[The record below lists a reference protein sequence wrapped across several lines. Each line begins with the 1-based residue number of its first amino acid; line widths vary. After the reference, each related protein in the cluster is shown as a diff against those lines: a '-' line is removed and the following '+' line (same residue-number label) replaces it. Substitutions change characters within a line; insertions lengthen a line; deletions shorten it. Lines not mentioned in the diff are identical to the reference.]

1 MAMVRRETQISSSA
15 SLTRSICQT
24 WVLRPRC
31 TGRAWPVTQPL
42 RAERRWLAL
51 MSRPTALWPSGL
63 AWWAPTEPS
72 DSASTTL
79 TPPCSSPN
87 GCLVRWSTGTRP
99 RTKSS
104 PISMIS
110 MPRCRAAV
118 PWLEALSRLRSKG
131 FFQIGMGFSVRDRYD
146 TTGHI
151 KSRGSPGLRLARPQN
166 WKSSRG
172 AGGGG
177 VEEKGGGWG
186 RRESLPLVPCPG
198 GSMQRRPFV
207 TLASSAAAVLAA
219 PGFMRNAW
227 AQESGISGKTLGI
240 GCSTAPSGHLAGF
253 GHDIRLGMEAAV
265 AYVNGR
271 GGIFGRT
278 LQLSL
283 VDDAYVPQRTA
294 DNVKQMISQGNV
306 FVLLSCFGTPN
317 NQAILPLLEEAG
329 IPYVGPITGASSL
342 RKSSRNVFHVRAS
355 YTDEIRRL
363 VQRLAG
369 MGLTGVGVVFL
380 DNGFG
385 RELLEDA
392 TRAMA
397 EQQIKPLP
405 QVALA
410 IDGKNLG
417 EVLAKVS

>member
-1 MAMVRRETQISSSA
+1 
-15 SLTRSICQT
+15 
-24 WVLRPRC
+24 
-31 TGRAWPVTQPL
+31 
-42 RAERRWLAL
+42 
-51 MSRPTALWPSGL
+51 
-63 AWWAPTEPS
+63 
-72 DSASTTL
+72 
-79 TPPCSSPN
+79 
-87 GCLVRWSTGTRP
+87 
-99 RTKSS
+99 
-104 PISMIS
+104 
-110 MPRCRAAV
+110 
-118 PWLEALSRLRSKG
+118 
-131 FFQIGMGFSVRDRYD
+131 
-146 TTGHI
+146 
-151 KSRGSPGLRLARPQN
+151 
-166 WKSSRG
+166 
-172 AGGGG
+172 
-177 VEEKGGGWG
+177 
-186 RRESLPLVPCPG
+186 
-198 GSMQRRPFV
+198 MQRRPFV

-240 GCSTAPSGHLAGF
+240 GCSTALSGHFAGF

-265 AYVNGR
+265 AQVNGR

-278 LQLSL
+278 LQLSM

-294 DNVKQMISQGNV
+294 DNVKQMIGQGNV

-317 NQAILPLLEEAG
+317 NQAILPLVEEAG

-355 YTDEIRRL
+355 YTEEIRRL

-397 EQQIKPLP
+397 EQQIKPLL

-417 EVLAKVS
+417 EVLAKVAEVRPPAVLLATSGLESVELIRGLKKNHPGILMTGTSVTLSGDDLKELGSASSGLAVTMVVPDSNLAKIALVRDYQSAMRARNEQVFTQRSLEAYINLRVLAEGLERAGADLTRAKLRSALASIRNWDMGGFVIDYASQPPYVGSRFVDLGVFSGTGRFLA